1 MGYNVRC
8 NVCEYS
14 KGQKILIHV
23 ERASM
28 DDLPDIWA
36 INEAV
41 YAHGDDH
48 ARARLL
54 DAVEKR
60 SAYVAKEGFSVLGYA
75 VREATFFG
83 FPLLADICTHPNYR
97 RQGVARALVA
107 YLEKTNPADRLFASV
122 PASNEVAK
130 HMLQN
135 LNYRRSGMIYNLN
148 PAGETTI
155 IFVHILTEY

>member
-1 MGYNVRC
+1 
-8 NVCEYS
+8 
-14 KGQKILIHV
+14 
-23 ERASM
+23 M
-28 DDLPDIWA
+28 DDLPHIWE
-36 INEAV
+36 ISEVV
-41 YAHGDDH
+41 YMHGDD
-48 ARARLL
+48 RARLL

-60 SAYVAKEGFSVLGYA
+60 SAYVAKEGFTVLGYA

-97 RQGVARALVA
+97 RQGVARALIA

-130 HMLQN
+130 YMLQN